1 MQLYKLAYEEWDF
14 QKDWLILLLLKSA
27 IFNRAFTPG
36 LKDEN
41 LTSTQVWNEASNF
54 SEGTIKWGCL
64 HR

>member
-1 MQLYKLAYEEWDF
+1 MQLYKLAYEKRDF

-36 LKDEN
+36 LEDED

-54 SEGTIKWGCL
+54 SEAAIKWGCL